1 MGKRIL
7 ILLGHPDP
15 RPERFCRAL
24 AEAYHA
30 GAVEAGHDVAVIDI
44 ARLDFSAL
52 KSKLEWEAPIADAL
66 RVPQE
71 AIAWAEHL
79 VIVFP
84 LWLGTMPALLKA
96 FFEQVLRPRF
106 AFEQKGPG
114 RWDKKLVGRSA
125 RIVVTMGMS
134 DFKVSMGGVVPDTG
148 RNIAGLRNEISFLV
162 ESRGVGIGR
171 AHFRRRVETH
181 LVANR
186 TILDLTAKNAP
197 AILALVRH
205 ASEDAAAAAGKGEVV
220 VASAMTPGRHTL
232 VMSASRKRTTTG
244 TLSARAPSKSRAAD
258 SAC

>member
-30 GAVEAGHDVAVIDI
+30 GAVEAGHDVAVIDV

-71 AIAWAEHL
+71 AIAWAEHV

-96 FFEQVLRPRF
+96 FFEQVLRPGF

-125 RIVVTMGMS
+125 RIVVTMGM
-134 DFKVSMGGVVPDTG
+134 P
-148 RNIAGLRNEISFLV
+148 SFLYKWYFRAHGIRSFERNVLGFVGIGPIHETLLGMV
-162 ESRGVGIGR
+162 ESRDQATR
-171 AHFRRRVETH
+171 ERW
-181 LVANR
+181 
-186 TILDLTAKNAP
+186 
-197 AILALVRH
+197 LVRIT
-205 ASEDAAAAAGKGEVV
+205 ELGRKAA
-220 VASAMTPGRHTL
+220 
-232 VMSASRKRTTTG
+232 
-244 TLSARAPSKSRAAD
+244 
-258 SAC
+258 

>member
-30 GAVEAGHDVAVIDI
+30 GAIEVGHDVAVIDV

-96 FFEQVLRPRF
+96 FFEQVLRPGF

-125 RIVVTMGMS
+125 RIVVTMGM
-134 DFKVSMGGVVPDTG
+134 P
-148 RNIAGLRNEISFLV
+148 SFLYKWYFRAHGIRSFERNVLGFVGIGPIHETLLGMV
-162 ESRGVGIGR
+162 ESRDQATRERWLVRITDLGTEGR
-171 AHFRRRVETH
+171 ASGVSSLGET
-181 LVANR
+181 L
-186 TILDLTAKNAP
+186 P
-197 AILALVRH
+197 
-205 ASEDAAAAAGKGEVV
+205 
-220 VASAMTPGRHTL
+220 
-232 VMSASRKRTTTG
+232 
-244 TLSARAPSKSRAAD
+244 
-258 SAC
+258 

>member
-30 GAVEAGHDVAVIDI
+30 GAIEAGHDVAVIDV

-52 KSKLEWEAPIADAL
+52 KSKLEWEAPIADPL

-96 FFEQVLRPRF
+96 FFEQVLRPGF
-106 AFEQKGPG
+106 ALEQKGPG

-125 RIVVTMGMS
+125 RIVVTMGM
-134 DFKVSMGGVVPDTG
+134 P
-148 RNIAGLRNEISFLV
+148 SFLYKWYFRAHGIRSFERNVLDFVGIGPIHETLLGMV
-162 ESRGVGIGR
+162 ESRDQATR
-171 AHFRRRVETH
+171 ERW
-181 LVANR
+181 
-186 TILDLTAKNAP
+186 
-197 AILALVRH
+197 LVRVT
-205 ASEDAAAAAGKGEVV
+205 EL
-220 VASAMTPGRHTL
+220 GRKAT
-232 VMSASRKRTTTG
+232 
-244 TLSARAPSKSRAAD
+244 
-258 SAC
+258 